1 MNTPTTPSGNAPD
14 PRCAP
19 LDAEEAQVAAALDAL
34 PGGTPSAALD
44 ARILAMA
51 REAVAP
57 QARAHGVAPGA
68 PRQRPRRRSSA
79 LWWLGSAAG
88 AVMAA
93 GIGWQ
98 ISGLHPASPDGAD
111 RTSSVQSRPG
121 AQREDEMEVVIIPRG
136 AREAEPSAVSESAN
150 SAASAA
156 LAERSALADQASR
169 RREADIREVPAAI
182 QPVAPA
188 APAMAPSP
196 LPAPTPGLSQ
206 DMQRQEAPAA
216 GSGIEAG
223 EQPQLERIEVTGTRI
238 SGFPPVVQDFR
249 LSPEDWLQRIRDR
262 RDSGDLDAARRS
274 VREFVRAHPHRVLPK
289 DLRQLLNEAP

>member
-1 MNTPTTPSGNAPD
+1 MNTPTTPSGNGPD
-14 PRCAP
+14 PRHAP
-19 LDAEEAQVAAALDAL
+19 LDADEARLAAALDAL
-34 PGGTPSAALD
+34 PGGGPSAALD

-57 QARAHGVAPGA
+57 PASARGA
-68 PRQRPRRRSSA
+68 ATSSPRPRPRRRSSA

-98 ISGLHPASPDGAD
+98 ISGLRTAAPDGAD
-111 RTSSVQSRPG
+111 RASTAASRP
-121 AQREDEMEVVIIPRG
+121 AAPREGDMEVVIIPR
-136 AREAEPSAVSESAN
+136 SASETKASTVSESAN
-150 SAASAA
+150 SAAPVA
-156 LAERSALADQASR
+156 AERAAPAEHPSR
-169 RREADIREVPAAI
+169 QREADSREAPAAI
-182 QPVAPA
+182 QPVAPP

-196 LPAPTPGLSQ
+196 QPTPSPGAVL
-206 DMQRQEAPAA
+206 DIQRQEAPAA
-216 GSGIEAG
+216 GVGVEVG
-223 EQPQLERIEVTGTRI
+223 EQPQLDRIEVTGSRI

-262 RDSGDLDAARRS
+262 RDSGDLDSARRS

-289 DLRQLLNEAP
+289 DLRQLLNETP

>member
-1 MNTPTTPSGNAPD
+1 MNTPTTPSGNGPD
-14 PRCAP
+14 PRHAP
-19 LDAEEAQVAAALDAL
+19 LDADEARLAAALDAL
-34 PGGTPSAALD
+34 PGGGPSAALD

-57 QARAHGVAPGA
+57 PASARGA
-68 PRQRPRRRSSA
+68 ATSSLRPRQRRRSSA

-98 ISGLHPASPDGAD
+98 ISGLRTAAPDGAD
-111 RTSSVQSRPG
+111 RASTAASRP
-121 AQREDEMEVVIIPRG
+121 AAPREGDMEVVIIPR
-136 AREAEPSAVSESAN
+136 SASETKASTVSESAN
-150 SAASAA
+150 SAAPVAA
-156 LAERSALADQASR
+156 DRAAPAEHPSR
-169 RREADIREVPAAI
+169 QREADSREAPAAI
-182 QPVAPA
+182 QPVAPP

-196 LPAPTPGLSQ
+196 QPTPSPGAVL

-216 GSGIEAG
+216 GVGVEVG
-223 EQPQLERIEVTGTRI
+223 EQPQLDRIEVTGSRI

-262 RDSGDLDAARRS
+262 RDSGDLDSARRS

-289 DLRQLLNEAP
+289 DLRQLLNETP

>member
-1 MNTPTTPSGNAPD
+1 MNTPTTPPGSAPH
-14 PRCAP
+14 PRHTP
-19 LDAEEAQVAAALDAL
+19 LDAEEARVAAALDAL
-34 PGGTPSAALD
+34 PGSGPSAALD

-57 QARAHGVAPGA
+57 QTRTHGVASGA
-68 PRQRPRRRSSA
+68 SRQRPRRRSSA

-98 ISGLHPASPDGAD
+98 ISGLQTAAPEGAD
-111 RTSSVQSRPG
+111 RASTAASRP
-121 AQREDEMEVVIIPRG
+121 AAPREDDMEVVIIPR
-136 AREAEPSAVSESAN
+136 SASETKASTASESAN
-150 SAASAA
+150 NAAPATVAERAA
-156 LAERSALADQASR
+156 LAKQPSR
-169 RREADIREVPAAI
+169 QREADSREAPVAI
-182 QPVAPA
+182 QPGAPP

-196 LPAPTPGLSQ
+196 QPAPSPGAAL
-206 DMQRQEAPAA
+206 DMHRQEAPAA
-216 GSGIEAG
+216 GAGLEVG
-223 EQPQLERIEVTGTRI
+223 EQPQLERIEVTGSRI

-262 RDSGDLDAARRS
+262 RDGGDLDSARRS

>member
-14 PRCAP
+14 PRHAP
-19 LDAEEAQVAAALDAL
+19 LDADEARLAAALDAL
-34 PGGTPSAALD
+34 PGGGPSAALD

-57 QARAHGVAPGA
+57 PASARGA
-68 PRQRPRRRSSA
+68 ATSSLRPRPRRRSSA

-98 ISGLHPASPDGAD
+98 ISGLRTAAPDGAD
-111 RTSSVQSRPG
+111 RASTAASRP
-121 AQREDEMEVVIIPRG
+121 AAPREGDMEVVIIPR
-136 AREAEPSAVSESAN
+136 SASETKASTVSESAN
-150 SAASAA
+150 SAAPIA
-156 LAERSALADQASR
+156 AERAAPAEHPSR
-169 RREADIREVPAAI
+169 QREADSREAPAAI
-182 QPVAPA
+182 QPVAPP

-196 LPAPTPGLSQ
+196 QPTPSPGAVL
-206 DMQRQEAPAA
+206 DIQRQEAPAA
-216 GSGIEAG
+216 GVGVEVG
-223 EQPQLERIEVTGTRI
+223 EQPQLDRIEVTGSRI

-262 RDSGDLDAARRS
+262 RDSGDLDSARRS

-289 DLRQLLNEAP
+289 DLRQLLNETP

>member
-14 PRCAP
+14 PRHAP
-19 LDAEEAQVAAALDAL
+19 LDADEARLAAALDAL
-34 PGGTPSAALD
+34 PGGGPSAALD

-57 QARAHGVAPGA
+57 PASARGA
-68 PRQRPRRRSSA
+68 ATSSLRPRPRRRSSA

-98 ISGLHPASPDGAD
+98 ISGLRTAAPDGAD
-111 RTSSVQSRPG
+111 RASTAASRP
-121 AQREDEMEVVIIPRG
+121 AAPREGDMEVVIIPR
-136 AREAEPSAVSESAN
+136 SASETKASTVSESAN
-150 SAASAA
+150 SAAPVAA
-156 LAERSALADQASR
+156 DRAAPAEHPSR
-169 RREADIREVPAAI
+169 QREADSREAPAAI
-182 QPVAPA
+182 QPVAPP

-196 LPAPTPGLSQ
+196 QPTPSPGAVL

-216 GSGIEAG
+216 GVGVEVG
-223 EQPQLERIEVTGTRI
+223 EQPQLDRIEVTGSRI

-262 RDSGDLDAARRS
+262 RDSGDLDSARRS

-289 DLRQLLNEAP
+289 DLRQLLNETP

>member
-14 PRCAP
+14 PRHAP
-19 LDAEEAQVAAALDAL
+19 LDAEEAQVAAAFDAL
-34 PGGTPSAALD
+34 PGSAPSAALD

-57 QARAHGVAPGA
+57 QTPARAATTGSS
-68 PRQRPRRRSSA
+68 RQRPRRRSSA

-98 ISGLHPASPDGAD
+98 ISGLHTASPDGAD
-111 RTSSVQSRPG
+111 RPSTTAARP
-121 AQREDEMEVVIIPRG
+121 AAPREEDMEVVIIPR
-136 AREAEPSAVSESAN
+136 SASETRSLAVPERAN
-150 SAASAA
+150 SAAPVAVVERTA
-156 LAERSALADQASR
+156 LPEQPSR
-169 RREADIREVPAAI
+169 QRESDSREVPAAI
-182 QPVAPA
+182 QPVAPP

-196 LPAPTPGLSQ
+196 QPAPSPGAAL
-206 DMQRQEAPAA
+206 DRQRQEAPTA
-216 GSGIEAG
+216 GSGIEVG
-223 EQPQLERIEVTGTRI
+223 EQPQLERIEVMGSRI

>member
-1 MNTPTTPSGNAPD
+1 MNTPTTPSGNGPD
-14 PRCAP
+14 PRHAP
-19 LDAEEAQVAAALDAL
+19 LDADEARLAAALDAL
-34 PGGTPSAALD
+34 PGGGPSAALD

-57 QARAHGVAPGA
+57 PASARGA
-68 PRQRPRRRSSA
+68 ATSSLRPRPRRRSSA

-98 ISGLHPASPDGAD
+98 ISGLRTAAPDGAD
-111 RTSSVQSRPG
+111 RASTAASRP
-121 AQREDEMEVVIIPRG
+121 AAPREGDMEVVIIPRN
-136 AREAEPSAVSESAN
+136 ASETKASTVSESAN
-150 SAASAA
+150 SAAPVA
-156 LAERSALADQASR
+156 AERAAPAEHPSR
-169 RREADIREVPAAI
+169 QREADSREAPAAI
-182 QPVAPA
+182 QPVAPP

-196 LPAPTPGLSQ
+196 QPTPSPGAVL
-206 DMQRQEAPAA
+206 DIQRQEAPAA
-216 GSGIEAG
+216 GVGVEVG
-223 EQPQLERIEVTGTRI
+223 EQPQLDRIEVTGSRI

-262 RDSGDLDAARRS
+262 RDSGDLDSARRS

-289 DLRQLLNEAP
+289 DLRQLLNETP

>member
-14 PRCAP
+14 PRHAP
-19 LDAEEAQVAAALDAL
+19 LDADEARLAAALDAL
-34 PGGTPSAALD
+34 PGGGPSAALD

-57 QARAHGVAPGA
+57 PASARGA
-68 PRQRPRRRSSA
+68 ATSSLRPRPRRRSSA

-98 ISGLHPASPDGAD
+98 ISGLRTAAPDGAD
-111 RTSSVQSRPG
+111 RASTAASRP
-121 AQREDEMEVVIIPRG
+121 AAPREGDMEVVIIPR
-136 AREAEPSAVSESAN
+136 SASETKASTVSESAN
-150 SAASAA
+150 SAAPVA
-156 LAERSALADQASR
+156 AERAAPAEHPSR
-169 RREADIREVPAAI
+169 QREADSREAPAAI
-182 QPVAPA
+182 QPVAPP

-196 LPAPTPGLSQ
+196 QPTPSPGAVL

-216 GSGIEAG
+216 GVGVEVG
-223 EQPQLERIEVTGTRI
+223 EQPQLDRIEVTGSRI

-262 RDSGDLDAARRS
+262 RDSGDLDSARRS

-289 DLRQLLNEAP
+289 DLRQLLNETP